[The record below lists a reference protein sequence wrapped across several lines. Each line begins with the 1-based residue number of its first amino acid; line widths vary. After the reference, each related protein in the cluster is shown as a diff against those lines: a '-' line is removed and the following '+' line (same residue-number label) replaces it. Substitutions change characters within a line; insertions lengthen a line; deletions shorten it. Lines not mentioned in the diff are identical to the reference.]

1 MAGAPSE
8 AEIQAQ
14 WRAAVNVIENMRAH
28 VDGTHAPAAGLWDVL
43 EQSLEG
49 TYTPSQLAAFAGRF
63 RSVCSSLI
71 SPQMAQA
78 AIAPIVTEYAKA
90 IDAAATGADEAKGFG
105 TGNASLGELFRAMYD
120 WFVAKSYTV
129 KSREITYDAST
140 TAGSGNTGNGALG
153 RLTVDENAF
162 PLEAC
167 TVEKKLFKC
176 VADQNSG
183 VVKEAEVFE
192 VIGEAAS
199 PDSVLRAS
207 YGSGTGANT
216 TIVSKNAGSGSG
228 GSLLR
233 NSSFSE
239 YDATASPKFTAW
251 TESAA
256 PVGSLD
262 QDLVNYYRTHPG
274 SQTNGSLEITGGLG
288 TVTLKQGLSAMRA
301 RRLDVDRPYQF
312 RVMVN
317 KTVGSA
323 LGGNVV
329 IRCGT
334 NSKTVAISA
343 LGSGWQELI
352 LDFDENLWFRSFN
365 EATMD
370 VEIEWNTSTSGTL
383 LVDDAIFCPLDFIDG
398 TYWFLRGNNATHA
411 AWIVDDILSVVD
423 TGGAPTTGIL
433 QYWLW
438 VGGFGYLPSDPDD
451 AETVADPS

>member
-14 WRAAVNVIENMRAH
+14 WRAAVNILENMRAH
-28 VDGTHAPAAGLWDVL
+28 VDGTQAPAGGLWDVL
-43 EQSLEG
+43 EQALEG
-49 TYTPSQLAAFAGRF
+49 TYLPGSMTAFASAF
-63 RSVCSSLI
+63 RAGCDRLI

-78 AIAPIVTEYAKA
+78 AITPVIQEYAAA
-90 IDAAATGADEAKGFG
+90 IDAAATGADETNGFG
-105 TGNASLGELFRAMYD
+105 TGNRSLSELFRAVYD

-129 KSREITYDAST
+129 KSREIVYDAST
-140 TAGSGNTGNGALG
+140 TAGSANVGNGALG

-199 PDSVLRAS
+199 PDSILRAS
-207 YGSGTGANT
+207 FGSGTAANT

-239 YDATASPKFTAW
+239 YSATASPKFTAW

-256 PVGSLD
+256 PTGSID
-262 QDLVNYYRTHPG
+262 QDVTNYYRTHPG
-274 SQTNGSLEITGGLG
+274 SQTNASLEITGGLG
-288 TVTLKQGLSAMRA
+288 TVTLKQPLSAMRT
-301 RRLDVDRPYQF
+301 RRLDVDSPYQF
-312 RVMVN
+312 RVMLN

-323 LGGNVV
+323 LGGTVT

-334 NSKTVAISA
+334 NSKAVTIAA
-343 LGSGWQELI
+343 LGSGWQELV
-352 LDFDENLWFRSFN
+352 LDFDENLWFRAFN
-365 EATMD
+365 EGTLD
-370 VEIEWNTSTSGTL
+370 VEIEWSTSTSGTL
-383 LVDDAIFCPLDFIDG
+383 LVDDAIFCPMDFIDG

-423 TGGAPTTGIL
+423 TGGASSTGIL

-438 VGGFGYLPSDPDD
+438 VSGFGYLPSDPNDT
-451 AETVADPS
+451 ETVADPS